1 MYIVKAIFGIALL
14 FLGRQLY
21 WLVVGSVGFI
31 LGLQFAPL
39 IVPGPYWLTLLIALG
54 AGIIGAFLVITIQK
68 IALGLIGFLAGGYIL
83 LSLSNLVHLNIGQL
97 TWFPFLIGGLLGIF
111 LQIALYDWTLIFLSS
126 FLGIIYIVDAFNIS
140 NPGGYL
146 LATGLFVIGVLIQA
160 NSLREEVLS
169 KHGR

>member
-31 LGLQFAPL
+31 LGLQFAPI

-54 AGIIGAFLVITIQK
+54 AGLIGAFLVITIQK
-68 IALGLIGFLAGGYIL
+68 ITLGLIGFFAGGYIL
-83 LSLSNLVHLNIGQL
+83 LSLSNLVHLNTGQY
-97 TWFPFLIGGLLGIF
+97 TWLPFLIGGFLGVF

-146 LATGLFVIGVLIQA
+146 LATGLFVIGILIQA
-160 NSLREEVLS
+160 NSLREEVYS
-169 KHGR
+169 KQRK

>member
-39 IVPGPYWLTLLIALG
+39 IVSGPYWLTLLIALG

-68 IALGLIGFLAGGYIL
+68 ITLGLIGFLAGGYIL
-83 LSLSNLVHLNIGQL
+83 LSLSNLVHLNIGQY
-97 TWFPFLIGGLLGIF
+97 TWLPFLIGGLLGIF
-111 LQIALYDWTLIFLSS
+111 LQIALYEWTLIFLSS
-126 FLGIIYIVDAFNIS
+126 SLGIIYIIDAFNLS

-169 KHGR
+169 K

>member
-31 LGLQFAPL
+31 LGLQFAPI

-68 IALGLIGFLAGGYIL
+68 ITLGLIGFLAGGYII
-83 LSLSNLVHLNIGQL
+83 LSLSNLVHLNTGQY
-97 TWFPFLIGGLLGIF
+97 TWLPFLIGGFLGVF

-126 FLGIIYIVDAFNIS
+126 FLGIIYIVDAFNLS
-140 NPGGYL
+140 TPGGYL
-146 LATGLFVIGVLIQA
+146 LATGLFVIGILIQA
-160 NSLREEVLS
+160 NSLREEVYS
-169 KHGR
+169 KQRK

>member
-31 LGLQFAPL
+31 LGLQFAPI
-39 IVPGPYWLTLLIALG
+39 IVPGPYWLTILIALG

-68 IALGLIGFLAGGYIL
+68 ITLGLIGFLAGGYII
-83 LSLSNLVHLNIGQL
+83 LSLSNLVHLNTGQY
-97 TWFPFLIGGLLGIF
+97 TWLPFLIGGLLGVF

-126 FLGIIYIVDAFNIS
+126 FLGIIYIVDAFNLS
-140 NPGGYL
+140 TPGGYL
-146 LATGLFVIGVLIQA
+146 LATGLFVIGILIQA
-160 NSLREEVLS
+160 NSLREEVYS
-169 KHGR
+169 KQRK